1 LLKGENFHSIAQ
13 KIHSYQIR
21 MALCLRRKS
30 YACFIAGWIRKYA
43 ATFVVALC
51 VLLVALINISSGKN
65 GNGSILDTLAGK
77 DSNPNPMKTRTSLA
91 TETSRK
97 NNLAVAP
104 LSDTSYSIDS
114 ANPSNE
120 ADYYSADDYAS
131 MYQPEPTLDN
141 QIVFAS
147 IGPQTPVAKEKR
159 GAKVYEVK
167 NGDTAGSI
175 AAAFGVSTSTVL
187 SANNLSDTSLLKLG
201 DKLTILPITGAS
213 YKIQKGDSLEAIAKK
228 YNVDSKKI
236 IAFNELSADGKLKE
250 GQTLVLPDGY
260 LSPAA
265 PAAGAAGTQLALAG
279 GQAQTTASSY
289 APIRLGG
296 GGGGHRF
303 PYGYCTWYVAQKRY
317 VPWGGNASS
326 WLVNARASGKPTG
339 RTPRPGAI
347 MVSGESRWG
356 HVALV
361 ESVSGSSF
369 TVSEMN
375 YVGFGRKSTR
385 TISTN
390 SGVVRGFIY

>member
-1 LLKGENFHSIAQ
+1 MAQ
-13 KIHSYQIR
+13 
-21 MALCLRRKS
+21 CLRRRS
-30 YACFIAGWIRKYA
+30 YACFVAGWVRKYA

-51 VLLVALINISSGKN
+51 VLLVALINISSGEN

-77 DSNPNPMKTRTSLA
+77 DSSPSPIKTKLA

-97 NNLAVAP
+97 NNLAVAH
-104 LSDTSYSIDS
+104 LSDTNNSAGPADYS
-114 ANPSNE
+114 AQE
-120 ADYYSADDYAS
+120 DYYSAEDFAS
-131 MYQPEPTLDN
+131 MYQPEPTLEN
-141 QIVFAS
+141 QIILAS
-147 IGPQTPVAKEKR
+147 VGAQVPASSKSRQ
-159 GAKVYEVK
+159 GAKTYEIK
-167 NGDTAGSI
+167 AGDTAGSI

-213 YKIQKGDSLEAIAKK
+213 YKVQKGDSLEVIAKK
-228 YNVDSKKI
+228 YNVDVQKV
-236 IAFNELSADGKLKE
+236 IAYNEITADGNLKE

-260 LSPAA
+260 ISPIA
-265 PAAGAAGTQLALAG
+265 PSPNSSTQLAIS
-279 GQAQTTASSY
+279 GQGTSTVSSAF

-326 WLVNARASGKPTG
+326 WLTNARASGKATG
-339 RTPRPGAI
+339 RAPRPGAI

-361 ESVSGSSF
+361 ESVNGSSF

-375 YVGFGRKSTR
+375 YAGFGKKSTR

>member
-1 LLKGENFHSIAQ
+1 
-13 KIHSYQIR
+13 
-21 MALCLRRKS
+21 MARCLRQKS

-43 ATFVVALC
+43 ATLVVALC
-51 VLLVALINISSGKN
+51 VLLVALINISSGEN
-65 GNGSILDTLAGK
+65 GNRSILDTLTGK
-77 DSNPNPMKTRTSLA
+77 DSGPNPITTKLAAKTSQ
-91 TETSRK
+91 K

-104 LSDTSYSIDS
+104 LSNANYSTDLVDSSTGEDSYSVEDF
-114 ANPSNE
+114 
-120 ADYYSADDYAS
+120 AS

-141 QIVFAS
+141 QILFAS

-159 GAKVYEVK
+159 GTRIYEVK

-175 AAAFGVSTSTVL
+175 AAAFGLSTSTIL
-187 SANNLSDTSLLKLG
+187 SANNLSDTSLLKPG
-201 DKLTILPITGAS
+201 DKLAILPVTGAS
-213 YKIQKGDSLEAIAKK
+213 YKIQKGDTIEAIAKK
-228 YNVDSKKI
+228 YNVASEKI

-260 LSPAA
+260 LSPVA
-265 PAAGAAGTQLALAG
+265 PSAGTSGSRFAIAG
-279 GQAQTTASSY
+279 QPQSSSY

-296 GGGGHRF
+296 GGSGHRF

-326 WLVNARASGKPTG
+326 WLTNAKASGKATG
-339 RTPRPGAI
+339 RAPQPGAI

-369 TVSEMN
+369 TISEMN
-375 YVGFGRKSTR
+375 YVGFGKKSTR